1 MPKKTL
7 TNKRIHILYHGSV
20 QGVGFRYT
28 AERLAASL
36 GLSGWARNLPG
47 SQVEVVCEGREQ
59 DIETFLQKINEAFKG
74 YIRDTDVERGDAT
87 GEFDGFDIR
96 F

>member
-1 MPKKTL
+1 MTKNTAV
-7 TNKRIHILYHGSV
+7 NKRIHILYHGSV

-36 GLSGWARNLPG
+36 GLAGWARNLPG
-47 SQVEVVCEGREQ
+47 GQVEVVCEGREQ
-59 DIETFLQKINEAFKG
+59 DIEPFLQKISEAFKG
-74 YIRDTDVERGDAT
+74 YIRDADVEWSDAT
-87 GEFDGFDIR
+87 GEFSGFDIR